1 MDSSSDQQEIIQ
13 GLTPDKRFR
22 IVIGLVVAIS
32 FVECY
37 AQYNLKRG
45 RKNNEPHCLLISA
58 ILYGIIC
65 FLLYT
70 SYQYEGMGHVNLIW
84 SCVSIIFAYIV
95 GIFVFDEYINNYG
108 YLALFFALLAIYF
121 SHKNDENPR
130 N

>member
-13 GLTPDKRFR
+13 GLNPDKRFR
-22 IVIGLVVAIS
+22 IIIALVVAIA

-37 AQYNLKRG
+37 AQYNLKKG
-45 RKNNEPHCLLISA
+45 KKNGDHHCLIISA
-58 ILYGIIC
+58 LMYGIIC

-70 SYQYEGMGHVNLIW
+70 SYQYDGMGHINLMW

-95 GIFVFDEYINNYG
+95 GVIVFDEYINKNG
-108 YLALFFALLAIYF
+108 YIAIGFALLAIYF
-121 SHKNDENPR
+121 SHKNDETPR

>member
-22 IVIGLVVAIS
+22 IVIALVVAIS

-37 AQYNLKRG
+37 AQYNLKKG
-45 RKNNEPHCLLISA
+45 KKNGDHNCLIISFL
-58 ILYGIIC
+58 LYGIIC
-65 FLLYT
+65 VLLYT
-70 SYQYEGMGHVNLIW
+70 SYQYEGMGHVNLMW
-84 SCVSIIFAYIV
+84 SCISIIFAYIV
-95 GIFVFDEYINNYG
+95 GVFIFDEYINKYG

-121 SHKNDENPR
+121 SHKNDETPR